1 LTRTPE
7 RPGRRP
13 ARHIAFLRAINVGK
27 RLVKMDYLREIF
39 EARGFVNVET
49 FIQTGNVIFA
59 APPKTRKTAAAIE
72 REIETHLAR
81 VLGYEV
87 VTFLRSPDELRTVA
101 GFAGRHAADLAA
113 GASFYIGFLRSA
125 PPGDAV
131 ARLTA
136 LSSAGDEFQ
145 VHGRELHWIRRRTGL
160 ADYAGPSI
168 EKVLGVPMTVRNI
181 TTVARIAATYCL
193 DAQVH
198 P

>member
-27 RLVKMDYLREIF
+27 RLVKMEYLREIF

-49 FIQTGNVIFA
+49 FIQTGNVIFEL
-59 APPKTRKTAAAIE
+59 PPNMRKTLAAIE
-72 REIETHLAR
+72 RDVEAHLEK

-87 VTFLRSPDELRTVA
+87 MTFLRSPAEVATLA
-101 GFAGRHAADLAA
+101 GFAQVHAADIAA
-113 GASFYIGFLRSA
+113 GASLYIGFLRAA
-125 PPGDAV
+125 PPRDAV

-136 LSSAGDEFQ
+136 LSSDADDFQ
-145 VHGRELHWIRRRTGL
+145 VHGREVHWIRRRTGL
-160 ADYAGPSI
+160 AAYAGPSI

-181 TTVARIAATYCL
+181 TTVAKIAATYCL